1 MAQTHWKKL
10 HNPDFL
16 GAYSLDPG
24 KDLIAT
30 IKTVRNEQV
39 IGSDGKKEECIVA
52 RFYESNIKPMILN
65 STNCK
70 TIQKLYKTPYIEEW
84 DGRKIQIFVDMV
96 NAFGEK
102 VEALRIRP
110 YIPKQTEQVTKC
122 SDCGEDIQGVSG
134 RTAKQIADNTY
145 QKYGKCL
152 CAKCA
157 TAENERIES
166 QKQTAPNPLETN
178 GTVEP

>member
-1 MAQTHWKKL
+1 MSQTHWKKL

-39 IGSDGKKEECIVA
+39 TGADGKKEECIVA
-52 RFYESNIKPMILN
+52 RFYEATIKPMILN

-70 TIQKLYKTPYIEEW
+70 TIQKLYKTPFIEEW
-84 DGRKIQIFVDMV
+84 DGRKIQIFVDV
-96 NAFGEK
+96 VSAFGEK

-110 YIPKQTEQVTKC
+110 SIPKSTVVITKC
-122 SDCGEDIQGVSG
+122 ADCNADIKGYDKF
-134 RTAKQIADNTY
+134 TAEQIAQGSYNKFGKFLCTSCA
-145 QKYGKCL
+145 QKLKETIQEPVNPFEP
-152 CAKCA
+152 KPN
-157 TAENERIES
+157 NEE
-166 QKQTAPNPLETN
+166 EF
-178 GTVEP
+178 